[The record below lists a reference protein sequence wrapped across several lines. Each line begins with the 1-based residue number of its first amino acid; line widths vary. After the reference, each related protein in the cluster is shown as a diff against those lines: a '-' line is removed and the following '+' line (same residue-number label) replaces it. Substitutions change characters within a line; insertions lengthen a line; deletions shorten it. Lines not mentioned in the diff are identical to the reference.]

1 MIDET
6 KIMQYADGT
15 LPEEEKET
23 VKKAIEKDPQLQ
35 KLLKDYQETGEI
47 LFNLGKEIKSQP
59 LPSSLKDKLKTINEE
74 KSKDT
79 KKPFIFFRIPKVQY
93 AAVATALILGVFIFR
108 GFDRGEILLVDE
120 DYNLPNLMVY
130 KESDITKFSDSFD
143 STSGS
148 QASIEIDHAMLEL
161 DKFKKSYDDHI
172 DYHKYEKEKS
182 EEFSKN
188 KITNKLKDF
197 GKAAFR
203 GGDAVSIY
211 KEWHASVFYIN
222 NASKIRYDES
232 GKLSM
237 GSMGTGSLVDRSGLI
252 ITNYHVAGE
261 AKQVWVHPFS
271 KGLKLLETDKFIGRI
286 IAEDPIT
293 DLALIQVTGIPQR
306 IKPVSLGIVQNLIP
320 GQKVFAIGH
329 PHGQWIWSI
338 TDGIINQIRP
348 DYEYPIGDQV
358 YKATLIQNNAAISG
372 GNSGGPLFTED
383 GKMIGVNTWSDDDVG
398 AQNLNFAIGVNHV
411 KKLIQNRDKS
421 EVEVTRTIDP
431 LTEKKLREQVAIL
444 GTYDDNSNGK
454 VDGWA
459 ADKNNNGIMDAI
471 YVDENEDKII
481 EIIYTDANENKSWDS
496 ILFDVDQDGQPNY
509 RYIDREDQNDDMKWD
524 AIEFDTNQDGKWD
537 VIQEIPKS

>member
-1 MIDET
+1 
-6 KIMQYADGT
+6 
-15 LPEEEKET
+15 
-23 VKKAIEKDPQLQ
+23 
-35 KLLKDYQETGEI
+35 
-47 LFNLGKEIKSQP
+47 
-59 LPSSLKDKLKTINEE
+59 
-74 KSKDT
+74 
-79 KKPFIFFRIPKVQY
+79 
-93 AAVATALILGVFIFR
+93 
-108 GFDRGEILLVDE
+108 
-120 DYNLPNLMVY
+120 
-130 KESDITKFSDSFD
+130 
-143 STSGS
+143 
-148 QASIEIDHAMLEL
+148 
-161 DKFKKSYDDHI
+161 FKKSYDDHI

-197 GKAAFR
+197 GKAAFM

-211 KEWHASVFYIN
+211 KDWHASVFYIN
-222 NASKIRYDES
+222 NASKIRYDDT
-232 GKLSM
+232 GRLSM
-237 GSMGTGSLVDRSGLI
+237 GSIGTGSLVDRSGLI
-252 ITNYHVAGE
+252 ITNFHVAGE
-261 AKQVWVHPFS
+261 AIQVWVYPFT
-271 KGLKLLETDKFIGRI
+271 KGLELLETGKFIGRI
-286 IAEDPIT
+286 VAGDQKT

-306 IKPVSLGIVQNLIP
+306 IKPVSLGIVQNLLP
-320 GQKVFAIGH
+320 GQEVFAIGH
-329 PHGQWIWSI
+329 PHGEWTWSI
-338 TDGIINQIRP
+338 TPGIINQIRP
-348 DYEYPIGDQV
+348 DHEYSIGDLD

-383 GKMIGVNTWSDDDVG
+383 GKMVGVNTWSIDDEG
-398 AQNLNFAIGVNHV
+398 AQNLNFAIGANHV
-411 KKLIQNRDKS
+411 KELIQNRDMS
-421 EVEVTRTIDP
+421 EVKVARTINP